1 MSPAEQDHNKSG
13 ELYPIVA
20 VVIIQSLLYCMSI
33 NKGRMKI
40 FLIEDDDIYAE
51 FIKKAL
57 SQNSDYKINTFSSAE
72 EALSAVNGQLPDV
85 MIIDYRLPGM
95 SGIELYE
102 KIKEKISDK
111 NKVIM
116 LSALDDGNMVLSFIQ
131 KGVRDYVIKD
141 ENVIESLEAI
151 LGGKEED
158 YYLFD

>member
-1 MSPAEQDHNKSG
+1 
-13 ELYPIVA
+13 
-20 VVIIQSLLYCMSI
+20 
-33 NKGRMKI
+33 
-40 FLIEDDDIYAE
+40 
-51 FIKKAL
+51 
-57 SQNSDYKINTFSSAE
+57 
-72 EALSAVNGQLPDV
+72 V
-85 MIIDYRLPGM
+85 MIIDYKLPGM

-102 KIKEKISDK
+102 KIKHQIEGN
-111 NKVIM
+111 NKVIL